1 MITNPQWRHTRQL
14 PLFVEEAEV
23 PRWHDFNE
31 SIRKDAVRHLA
42 QLLVQA
48 QEASAAATALGHGGQ
63 DE

>member
-1 MITNPQWRHTRQL
+1 MITNPQRRRTRQL
-14 PLFVEEAEV
+14 PLFVEGAEV

-42 QLLVQA
+42 QLLVQV
-48 QEASAAATALGHGGQ
+48 QEASAATTEPGRGGQ